1 MSDEQTRE
9 RLRRGLREA
18 RAGSAGG
25 QADLDDP
32 HRAAMLQQM
41 IELQD
46 KARALGLDQ
55 VVASAQLAVE
65 EMRAAEDAL
74 RASLDEAD
82 KAQNAG
88 VTILMQDGDDQS

>member
-1 MSDEQTRE
+1 
-9 RLRRGLREA
+9 
-18 RAGSAGG
+18 
-25 QADLDDP
+25 
-32 HRAAMLQQM
+32 MLQQM

-55 VVASAQLAVE
+55 VVASAQLAIE
-65 EMRAAEDAL
+65 EVRAAEDAL